1 MDEMTSSGVRALF
14 ERFAGRWEV
23 AAVAAATVVV
33 WRLALGWD
41 WSSVRS
47 SDPTRLV
54 APQSGLDWLMLGIA
68 IAAAIGWLSW
78 RGHTVAGI
86 AAIWTPVV
94 LLSGWRLAA
103 SGILG
108 WPISL
113 ASLIFVVSA
122 IAIVAAAIGIW
133 LRPRHRDCSSSGGSP
148 SGGLSSGGLSSGGSG
163 DATEFRNT
171 ARLPVGRDASTADR
185 AADRVET
192 LAGSA
197 PL

>member
-1 MDEMTSSGVRALF
+1 MERSVDEMTSSRVRALI
-14 ERFAGRWEV
+14 ERFTGRWEV
-23 AAVAAATVVV
+23 ATVAAATVVV

-41 WSSVRS
+41 WSSVQS
-47 SDPTRLV
+47 NDPTRLV

-68 IAAAIGWLSW
+68 VAAGIGWLSW
-78 RGHTVAGI
+78 RGYAVAGT

-122 IAIVAAAIGIW
+122 IAIVAAAVGTW
-133 LRPRHRDCSSSGGSP
+133 LRPRRQDGSASGGSA
-148 SGGLSSGGLSSGGSG
+148 SGGISSGGSG
-163 DATEFRNT
+163 EVPEFRN
-171 ARLPVGRDASTADR
+171 AAKLPVGRDASTADR

-192 LAGSA
+192 LAGSV

>member
-1 MDEMTSSGVRALF
+1 VDEMASSRVRALF
-14 ERFAGRWEV
+14 ERFTGRWEV
-23 AAVAAATVVV
+23 GAVAAATVVV

-41 WSSVRS
+41 WSSVQS
-47 SDPTRLV
+47 SDPSRLV
-54 APQSGLDWLMLGIA
+54 APQSGFDWMMLGIA
-68 IAAAIGWLSW
+68 IAAGIGWLSW
-78 RGHTVAGI
+78 RGYPVAGT

-122 IAIVAAAIGIW
+122 LAIVAAAVGTW
-133 LRPRHRDCSSSGGSP
+133 LRPRRRDGS
-148 SGGLSSGGLSSGGSG
+148 SSGGLSSGGSG
-163 DATEFRNT
+163 DGSEFRN
-171 ARLPVGRDASTADR
+171 AAKLPAGRDASTADR